1 MSLER
6 EKFMS
11 MCSWF
16 GRKLFHGVCLPCL
29 VTFNTRQSRL
39 NVLFLSDDN
48 MKTVNWRVLPYGTK
62 PSFTREGVVDLLL
75 APLMPVCV
83 PATGQD
89 W

>member
-1 MSLER
+1 MEFVFLALKHFIQDR
-6 EKFMS
+6 
-11 MCSWF
+11 
-16 GRKLFHGVCLPCL
+16 VA
-29 VTFNTRQSRL
+29 FNI
-39 NVLFLSDDN
+39 LFLSDDN